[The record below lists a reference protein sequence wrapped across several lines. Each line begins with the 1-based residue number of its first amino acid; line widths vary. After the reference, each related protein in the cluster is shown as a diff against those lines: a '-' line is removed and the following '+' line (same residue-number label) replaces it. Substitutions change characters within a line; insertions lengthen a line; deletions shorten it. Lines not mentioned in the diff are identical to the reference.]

1 MAGELLFLTAAG
13 HVTLLHSVLGLAR
26 IELMALILKVLA
38 PDSIL
43 ARDRLARF
51 PAASITN
58 TGGNG
63 SPREGRGELRGHCA
77 LIVSPQFLVAARK
90 GLPVPFA
97 CSETNELGEELVG
110 SYICIKFIYSIGS
123 NPTIT
128 TAPVK
133 QRPIYKGQADG
144 LSRGSVRLQT

>member
-1 MAGELLFLTAAG
+1 MDR
-13 HVTLLHSVLGLAR
+13 LAR

-51 PAASITN
+51 SAASFTN

-77 LIVSPQFLVAARK
+77 LIVSPQFLVAAQK

-110 SYICIKFIYSIGS
+110 SYLYQVHLQHWLES
-123 NPTIT
+123 NNYDRSGQ
-128 TAPVK
+128 TATY
-133 QRPIYKGQADG
+133 I
-144 LSRGSVRLQT
+144 